1 MRRYDLT
8 ANMYD
13 MRYGEEQEAE
23 YSAALKHL
31 TVRNEFILDIGC
43 GTGLLFSHVSAGAGM
58 VCGIDFSKET
68 LIRAKRR
75 AEHRCNVH
83 VVLADADHLPLR
95 KGLVTVVF
103 AFTVA
108 QNIPNPLMTLREIR
122 NIVCDDAKVVFTGL
136 KRVFT
141 LDDFRK
147 LLSDAGLK
155 INFLEYENL
164 QCYVAVCKFVH

>member
-31 TVRNEFILDIGC
+31 TMKNDLVLDIGC
-43 GTGLLFSHVSAGAGM
+43 GTGLFFSHVSAGARM
-58 VCGIDFSKET
+58 VCGIDFSRKT
-68 LIRAKRR
+68 LVQAKRR
-75 AEHRCNVH
+75 ADHLHNVQ

-95 KGLVTVVF
+95 KGVVTVVF
-103 AFTVA
+103 AFTVV
-108 QNIPNPLMTLREIR
+108 QNVPNPLVTLGEIR
-122 NIVCDDAKVVFTGL
+122 NIVCDDADVVLTGL
-136 KRVFT
+136 KRIFT
-141 LDDFRK
+141 LNDFKK

-155 INFLEYENL
+155 IRFLESEGL
-164 QCYVAVCKFVH
+164 QCYVAVCEFVH